1 MMVSWHFG
9 LLHLPSL
16 NLHTFSLLPK
26 PSGTKHYNNSGTV
39 CRVEGTCD
47 VHYCQEVFTISP
59 LAPGSPAPSSVF
71 LLAAFRLL
79 SPIRRTVD
87 IFHIL
92 NTHESSTK
100 AAKASAV
107 PTTFTLMMNPI
118 GWVHRRIRNL
128 DEWLPN

>member
-1 MMVSWHFG
+1 MMVSIGILVFSIS
-9 LLHLPSL
+9 LLSIFMCFP
-16 NLHTFSLLPK
+16 LLPK

-71 LLAAFRLL
+71 LLAAFHLL

-92 NTHESSTK
+92 NTHEESSTK
-100 AAKASAV
+100 AAQASAV
-107 PTTFTLMMNPI
+107 PTTFTLRMNPI

-128 DEWLPN
+128 DKW